1 MAVAKLFDSLNVIPD
16 GDGIG
21 AHLGLATFD
30 NRTHAGSL
38 YVETLVGQGLV
49 GLLALLALLTA
60 VTRTIALGWHR
71 VDGLASRVLG
81 LGLALGVLAY
91 AAHGAV
97 DHFFSFT
104 PTYGLFWLLTGLTV
118 RLFGREATA

>member
-1 MAVAKLFDSLNVIPD
+1 M
-16 GDGIG
+16 
-21 AHLGLATFD
+21 LA
-30 NRTHAGSL
+30 
-38 YVETLVGQGLV
+38 
-49 GLLALLALLTA
+49 A
-60 VTRTIALGWHR
+60 VTHTVARGWHR
-71 VDGLASRVLG
+71 LDGPASRVLG

-97 DHFFSFT
+97 DHFLSFT